1 MPNDLWTPAEVSAI
15 LFNCFG
21 EPAAAIEYLAKNKPR
36 EIGEAI
42 EDPIPIKKTEA
53 PVKKAESKKS
63 LPAA

>member
-21 EPAAAIEYLAKNKPR
+21 EPAAAIEYLANNKPR

-42 EDPIPIKKTEA
+42 EDPVSNKKDVPA
-53 PVKKAESKKS
+53 KKAKDTKKS
-63 LPAA
+63 TPAA

>member
-21 EPAAAIEYLAKNKPR
+21 EPAAAIEYLANNKPR

-42 EDPIPIKKTEA
+42 EDSVSIKKDA
-53 PVKKAESKKS
+53 PAKKVKDTKKS
-63 LPAA
+63 TPAA

>member
-21 EPAAAIEYLAKNKPR
+21 EPAAAIEYLANNKPR

-42 EDPIPIKKTEA
+42 EHPVAIKKDA
-53 PVKKAESKKS
+53 PAKKAKDTKKS
-63 LPAA
+63 TPAA